1 VVKISL
7 FQREKVVFWRGF
19 VSERGVSV
27 VVVVVVVVVEEEE
40 EEEMRRKGEEGELE
54 LGEHLGLGFIWY
66 EFELKKF

>member
-19 VSERGVSV
+19 VSERGVS
-27 VVVVVVVVVEEEE
+27 VVVVVEEEE

-66 EFELKKF
+66 EFELKFF

>member
-19 VSERGVSV
+19 VSERGVS

-54 LGEHLGLGFIWY
+54 LGEHLGLGFICY
-66 EFELKKF
+66 EFELKFF